1 MKKAMIKSFS
11 EAELASFQTLQQGND
26 CALHAISSAIRLL
39 TDAEYAPTDLIK
51 LADRLW
57 WQARFYR
64 LYPGGGIFPHMQVGL
79 LNYLI
84 KRDRL
89 SLSARLFHLSP
100 DILRNLPY
108 DDDLAALVTVY
119 WLPRRAPGIF
129 RGNSSFN
136 YNSVNNL
143 SGHTMLF
150 SAYDPDHYSGEKWH
164 TPWGFINS
172 WIDGG
177 TDLFWMTD
185 EGFKTSCGFR
195 APWIGYNATVVISK
209 SDGQFLSV

>member
-39 TDAEYAPTDLIK
+39 TDACYVPADLIK

-57 WQARFYR
+57 WVARFYR

-84 KRDRL
+84 RRDRL
-89 SLSARLFHLSP
+89 SLSAPLSPLP

-129 RGNSSFN
+129 RRQLQLQLQFGEQPGGPHNA
-136 YNSVNNL
+136 L
-143 SGHTMLF
+143 

-177 TDLFWMTD
+177 TDLF
-185 EGFKTSCGFR
+185 
-195 APWIGYNATVVISK
+195 
-209 SDGQFLSV
+209 